1 MKKKV
6 GGIISIY
13 VLIHE
18 QDTESA
24 WGSHVSLFLNRD
36 LAEASMRKCW
46 EDALKSWEFDLDKE
60 MYDDHCWEYNHDNAA
75 VLDGTDIER
84 WRIEE
89 QDLAVGVAVK
99 VHGGLVQSVIANAD
113 VDLDVY
119 DLDVSDFPDEGE
131 EDEADERRRVFEEL
145 ASRPDWRSVW

>member
-1 MKKKV
+1 MK
-6 GGIISIY
+6 IY

-119 DLDVSDFPDEGE
+119 DLDPDEGE

-145 ASRPDWRSVW
+145 ASRSDWRSVW

>member
-1 MKKKV
+1 MK
-6 GGIISIY
+6 IY

-24 WGSHVSLFLNRD
+24 WGSHVSMFLNRD

-131 EDEADERRRVFEEL
+131 EDEADERRRLFEEL
-145 ASRPDWRSVW
+145 ASRQDWRSVW

>member
-1 MKKKV
+1 MK
-6 GGIISIY
+6 IY

-36 LAEASMRKCW
+36 LAEATMRKCW
-46 EDALKSWEFDLDKE
+46 EDTLKSWEFDLDKE

-75 VLDGTDIER
+75 VLDGMDIER

>member
-1 MKKKV
+1 MK
-6 GGIISIY
+6 IY

-131 EDEADERRRVFEEL
+131 EDEADERRREFEEL

>member
-1 MKKKV
+1 MK
-6 GGIISIY
+6 IY

-46 EDALKSWEFDLDKE
+46 EDALKSWEFGLDKE

-75 VLDGTDIER
+75 VLDGMDIER

-89 QDLAVGVAVK
+89 QDLSVGVAVK

>member
-1 MKKKV
+1 MK
-6 GGIISIY
+6 IY

-18 QDTESA
+18 QDTDSA

-36 LAEASMRKCW
+36 LAEATMRKCW
-46 EDALKSWEFDLDKE
+46 EDTLKSWEFDLDKE

-89 QDLAVGVAVK
+89 QDLAVEVAVK
-99 VHGGLVQSVIANAD
+99 VHGGLVQSAVANAD

-131 EDEADERRRVFEEL
+131 EDETDERRRVFEEL

>member
-1 MKKKV
+1 
-6 GGIISIY
+6 
-13 VLIHE
+13 
-18 QDTESA
+18 
-24 WGSHVSLFLNRD
+24 
-36 LAEASMRKCW
+36 
-46 EDALKSWEFDLDKE
+46 

-89 QDLAVGVAVK
+89 QDLAVEVAVK
-99 VHGGLVQSVIANAD
+99 VHGGLVQSAVANAD

-131 EDEADERRRVFEEL
+131 EDETEREKTCVSRNWP
-145 ASRPDWRSVW
+145 SRPDWRSVW

>member
-1 MKKKV
+1 MK
-6 GGIISIY
+6 IY

-99 VHGGLVQSVIANAD
+99 VHGGLVQSVISNAD

>member
-1 MKKKV
+1 MK
-6 GGIISIY
+6 IY

-60 MYDDHCWEYNHDNAA
+60 MHDDHCWEYNHDNAA

>member
-1 MKKKV
+1 MK
-6 GGIISIY
+6 IY

-131 EDEADERRRVFEEL
+131 EDKADERRRVFEEL

>member
-1 MKKKV
+1 MK
-6 GGIISIY
+6 IY

-36 LAEASMRKCW
+36 LAEATMRKCW
-46 EDALKSWEFDLDKE
+46 EDTLKSWEFDLDKE

>member
-1 MKKKV
+1 MK
-6 GGIISIY
+6 IY

-36 LAEASMRKCW
+36 LAEATMRKCW
-46 EDALKSWEFDLDKE
+46 EDTLKSWEFDLDKE

-89 QDLAVGVAVK
+89 QDLVVGVAVK

>member
-1 MKKKV
+1 MK
-6 GGIISIY
+6 IY

-75 VLDGTDIER
+75 VLDGMDIER

>member
-1 MKKKV
+1 MK
-6 GGIISIY
+6 IY

-18 QDTESA
+18 QDTDSA

-36 LAEASMRKCW
+36 LAEATMRKCW
-46 EDALKSWEFDLDKE
+46 EDTLKSWEFDLDKE

-145 ASRPDWRSVW
+145 ASRSDWRSVW

>member
-1 MKKKV
+1 MK
-6 GGIISIY
+6 IY

-99 VHGGLVQSVIANAD
+99 VRGGLVQSVIANAD

>member
-1 MKKKV
+1 MK
-6 GGIISIY
+6 IY

-131 EDEADERRRVFEEL
+131 EDEADKRRRVFEEL

>member
-1 MKKKV
+1 MK
-6 GGIISIY
+6 IY

-113 VDLDVY
+113 VDFDVY

>member
-1 MKKKV
+1 MK
-6 GGIISIY
+6 IY

-18 QDTESA
+18 QDTDST

-36 LAEASMRKCW
+36 LAEATMRKCW
-46 EDALKSWEFDLDKE
+46 EDTLKSWEFDLDKE

-89 QDLAVGVAVK
+89 QDLAVEVAVK
-99 VHGGLVQSVIANAD
+99 VHGGLVQSAVANAD

-131 EDEADERRRVFEEL
+131 EDETDERRRVFEEL

>member
-1 MKKKV
+1 MK
-6 GGIISIY
+6 IY

-18 QDTESA
+18 QDTEYA

-36 LAEASMRKCW
+36 LAEATMRKCW
-46 EDALKSWEFDLDKE
+46 KDTLKSWEFDLDKE

-99 VHGGLVQSVIANAD
+99 VHGGLVQSAIANAD

>member
-1 MKKKV
+1 MK
-6 GGIISIY
+6 IY

-46 EDALKSWEFDLDKE
+46 EDALKSWEFDLGKE

>member
-1 MKKKV
+1 MK
-6 GGIISIY
+6 IY

-36 LAEASMRKCW
+36 LAEATMRKCW
-46 EDALKSWEFDLDKE
+46 EDTLKSWEFDLDKE

-131 EDEADERRRVFEEL
+131 ENEADERRRVFEEL

>member
-1 MKKKV
+1 MK
-6 GGIISIY
+6 IY

-60 MYDDHCWEYNHDNAA
+60 MYVDHCWEYNHDNAA

>member
-1 MKKKV
+1 MK
-6 GGIISIY
+6 IY
-13 VLIHE
+13 ALIHE

-36 LAEASMRKCW
+36 LAEATMRKCW
-46 EDALKSWEFDLDKE
+46 EDTLKSWEFDLDKE

-99 VHGGLVQSVIANAD
+99 VHGGLVQSIIANAD

-145 ASRPDWRSVW
+145 ASRTDWRSVW

>member
-1 MKKKV
+1 MK
-6 GGIISIY
+6 IY

-36 LAEASMRKCW
+36 LAEATMRKCW
-46 EDALKSWEFDLDKE
+46 EDTLKSWEFDLDKE

-113 VDLDVY
+113 VNLDVY

>member
-1 MKKKV
+1 MK
-6 GGIISIY
+6 IY

-60 MYDDHCWEYNHDNAA
+60 MYDDHCWEFNHDNAA